1 MKFPRRLASL
11 TLLIIGGLYFL
22 INSQC
27 LSKKRKILEGDEVFG
42 KVLTNENGVWYDEEE
57 ICNSRDNFVRTQ
69 LKMENS
75 LDIFVYPTSID
86 KWVSGRIIREGK
98 WEEDHIQKIYRILKS
113 DPSIIFLDIGANV
126 GVFALTMAKL
136 GNQVVAIDALGD
148 NVGRICAS
156 MRTNN
161 LHNRMSIIYNA
172 VSYTRQKVSLGK
184 FHLNVGGTF
193 IKKMG
198 VSANSDVIVID
209 TILLDDLLD
218 LYKFKGRRVVIKMDV
233 ETFEANVLKG
243 AFEFF
248 TNVRVEFVLMEF
260 MAHKGKE
267 SGDFIVQFLKD
278 FGLEPDVSNS
288 NHSAWPMDV
297 MFRKSSAV
305 HGKR

>member
-1 MKFPRRLASL
+1 M
-11 TLLIIGGLYFL
+11 

-27 LSKKRKILEGDEVFG
+27 LSKKRKILEDDDIFG
-42 KVLTNENGVWYDEEE
+42 KVLTNEGGVWYDEEE
-57 ICNSRDNFVRTQ
+57 ICNPRDNFVRTQ

-75 LDIFVYPTSID
+75 LDIFVYPTSVD

-113 DPSIIFLDIGANV
+113 DPSMIFLDIGANV
-126 GVFALTMAKL
+126 GVFALTMAML

-161 LHNRMSIIYNA
+161 LQDRMTIIHNA
-172 VSYTRQKVSLGK
+172 LSYTREKVSLGK

-193 IKKMG
+193 IKQMG

-218 LYKFKGRRVVIKMDV
+218 LHMFKGSRFVIKMDV

-248 TNVRVEFVLMEF
+248 NNVRVEFVLMEF

-288 NHSAWPMDV
+288 NHSTWPMDV
-297 MFRKSSAV
+297 MFRKPSSV
-305 HGKR
+305 RSKR

>member
-1 MKFPRRLASL
+1 M
-11 TLLIIGGLYFL
+11 

-27 LSKKRKILEGDEVFG
+27 LSKKRKILEDDDIFG
-42 KVLTNENGVWYDEEE
+42 KVLTNEGGVWYDEEE
-57 ICNSRDNFVRTQ
+57 ICNPRDNFVRTQ

-75 LDIFVYPTSID
+75 LDIFVYPTSVD

-113 DPSIIFLDIGANV
+113 DPSMIFLDIGANV
-126 GVFALTMAKL
+126 GVFALTMAML

-161 LHNRMSIIYNA
+161 LQDRMTIIHNA
-172 VSYTRQKVSLGK
+172 LSYTREKVSLGK

-193 IKKMG
+193 IKQMG

-218 LYKFKGRRVVIKMDV
+218 LHMFKDRRFVIKMDV

-248 TNVRVEFVLMEF
+248 NNVRVEFVLMEF

-288 NHSAWPMDV
+288 NHSTWPMDV
-297 MFRKSSAV
+297 MFRKPSSV
-305 HGKR
+305 RSKR

>member
-1 MKFPRRLASL
+1 M
-11 TLLIIGGLYFL
+11 

-27 LSKKRKILEGDEVFG
+27 LSKKRKILEDDDIFG
-42 KVLTNENGVWYDEEE
+42 KVLTNEGGVWYDEEE
-57 ICNSRDNFVRTQ
+57 ICNPRDTFVRTQ

-75 LDIFVYPTSID
+75 LDIFVYPTSVD

-113 DPSIIFLDIGANV
+113 DPSMIFLDIGANV
-126 GVFALTMAKL
+126 GVFALTMAML

-161 LHNRMSIIYNA
+161 LQDRMTIIHNAM
-172 VSYTRQKVSLGK
+172 SYTREKVSLGK
-184 FHLNVGGTF
+184 FYLNVGGTF
-193 IKKMG
+193 IKQMG

-218 LYKFKGRRVVIKMDV
+218 LHKFKGRRFVIKMDV

-248 TNVRVEFVLMEF
+248 NSVRVEFVLMEF

-288 NHSAWPMDV
+288 NHSTWPMDV
-297 MFRKSSAV
+297 MFRKPSSV
-305 HGKR
+305 RSKR

>member
-11 TLLIIGGLYFL
+11 ILLIIGGFYFL

-27 LSKKRKILEGDEVFG
+27 LSKKRKILGGDEIFG
-42 KVLTNENGVWYDEEE
+42 KVMTNENGIWYDEEE

-161 LHNRMSIIYNA
+161 LHDRISIIHNA
-172 VSYTRQKVSLGK
+172 MSYTRQKVSLGK

-233 ETFEANVLKG
+233 ETFEANVLRG

-248 TNVRVEFVLMEF
+248 NNVRVEFVLMEF

-288 NHSAWPMDV
+288 NHSTWPMDV
-297 MFRKSSAV
+297 MFRKPSAV
-305 HGKR
+305 HSKR

>member
-1 MKFPRRLASL
+1 M
-11 TLLIIGGLYFL
+11 

-27 LSKKRKILEGDEVFG
+27 LSKKRKILEDDDIFG
-42 KVLTNENGVWYDEEE
+42 KVLTNEGGVWYDEEE
-57 ICNSRDNFVRTQ
+57 ICNPRDTFVRTQ

-75 LDIFVYPTSID
+75 LDIFVYPTSVD

-113 DPSIIFLDIGANV
+113 DPSMIFLDIGANV
-126 GVFALTMAKL
+126 GVFALTMAML

-161 LHNRMSIIYNA
+161 LQDRMTIIHNALSYN
-172 VSYTRQKVSLGK
+172 REKVSLGK

-193 IKKMG
+193 IKQMG

-218 LYKFKGRRVVIKMDV
+218 LHMFKDRRFVIKMDV

-248 TNVRVEFVLMEF
+248 NNVRVEFVLMEF

-288 NHSAWPMDV
+288 NHSTWPMDV
-297 MFRKSSAV
+297 MFRKPSSV
-305 HGKR
+305 RSKR

>member
-1 MKFPRRLASL
+1 M
-11 TLLIIGGLYFL
+11 

-27 LSKKRKILEGDEVFG
+27 LSKKRKILEDDDIFG
-42 KVLTNENGVWYDEEE
+42 KVLTNEGGVWYDEEE
-57 ICNSRDNFVRTQ
+57 ICNPRDTFVRTQ

-75 LDIFVYPTSID
+75 LDIFVYPTSVD

-113 DPSIIFLDIGANV
+113 DPSMIFLDIGANV
-126 GVFALTMAKL
+126 GVFALTMAML

-161 LHNRMSIIYNA
+161 LQDRMTIIHNAM
-172 VSYTRQKVSLGK
+172 SYTREKVSLGK

-193 IKKMG
+193 IKQMG

-218 LYKFKGRRVVIKMDV
+218 LHMFKDRRFVIKMDV

-248 TNVRVEFVLMEF
+248 NNVRVEFVLMEF

-288 NHSAWPMDV
+288 NHSTWPMDV
-297 MFRKSSAV
+297 MFRKPSSV
-305 HGKR
+305 RSKR

>member
-1 MKFPRRLASL
+1 M
-11 TLLIIGGLYFL
+11 

-27 LSKKRKILEGDEVFG
+27 LSKKRKILEDDDIFG
-42 KVLTNENGVWYDEEE
+42 KVLTNEGGVWYDEEE
-57 ICNSRDNFVRTQ
+57 ICNPRDNFVRTQ

-75 LDIFVYPTSID
+75 LDIFVYPTSVD

-113 DPSIIFLDIGANV
+113 DPSMIFLDIGANV
-126 GVFALTMAKL
+126 GVFALTMAML

-161 LHNRMSIIYNA
+161 LQDRMTIIHNALSYN
-172 VSYTRQKVSLGK
+172 REKVSLGK

-193 IKKMG
+193 IKQMG

-218 LYKFKGRRVVIKMDV
+218 LHMFKDRRFVIKMDV

-248 TNVRVEFVLMEF
+248 NNVRVEFVLMEF

-288 NHSAWPMDV
+288 NHSTWPMDV
-297 MFRKSSAV
+297 MFRKPSSV
-305 HGKR
+305 RSKR

>member
-11 TLLIIGGLYFL
+11 ILLIIGGFYFL

-27 LSKKRKILEGDEVFG
+27 LSKKRKILGGDEIFG
-42 KVLTNENGVWYDEEE
+42 KVMTNENGIWYDEEE

-161 LHNRMSIIYNA
+161 LHDRISIIHNA
-172 VSYTRQKVSLGK
+172 MSYTRQKVSLGK

-233 ETFEANVLKG
+233 ETFEANVLRG

-248 TNVRVEFVLMEF
+248 NNVRVEFVLMEF

-288 NHSAWPMDV
+288 NHSTWPMDV

-305 HGKR
+305 HSKR

>member
-27 LSKKRKILEGDEVFG
+27 LSKKRKILEGDEIFG

-57 ICNSRDNFVRTQ
+57 ICNSRDNFVRAQ

-193 IKKMG
+193 IKQMG

-248 TNVRVEFVLMEF
+248 NNVRVEFVLMEF

-288 NHSAWPMDV
+288 NHSTWPMDV

-305 HGKR
+305 HSKR